1 MAKTDRIIII
11 SWFGKK
17 CAKTSNINQTRK
29 QVISN
34 PEVFLESG
42 SLKYCSKL
50 QGEYKN
56 SKSGAGTSVGPS
68 NNPWYQFKQ
77 NSRDTVP
84 LMYKSVREKKQASQV
99 NQIFVCKENRE
110 TKIK

>member
-17 CAKTSNINQTRK
+17 GTKIININQTRK

-68 NNPWYQFKQ
+68 LTTLGISLNKFLVTL
-77 NSRDTVP
+77 S
-84 LMYKSVREKKQASQV
+84 L
-99 NQIFVCKENRE
+99 
-110 TKIK
+110 

>member
-17 CAKTSNINQTRK
+17 CAKISNINQTRK

-34 PEVFLESG
+34 PEAFLESG
-42 SLKYCSKL
+42 SETRMFSILLLWTPSLKYCSKL

-56 SKSGAGTSVGPS
+56 SKSGSGTSVGDS
-68 NNPWYQFKQ
+68 LTTLGL
-77 NSRDTVP
+77 S
-84 LMYKSVREKKQASQV
+84 LYKILVTLSL
-99 NQIFVCKENRE
+99 
-110 TKIK
+110 